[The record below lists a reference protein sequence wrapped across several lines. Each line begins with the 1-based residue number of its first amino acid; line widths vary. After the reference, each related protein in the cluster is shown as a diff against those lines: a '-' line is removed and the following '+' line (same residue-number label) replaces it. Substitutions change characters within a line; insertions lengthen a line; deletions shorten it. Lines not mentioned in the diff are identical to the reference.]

1 MKKNTLFGFAL
12 FGLLLCSIC
21 LSCKQETP
29 KKEELSAITGT
40 ESVAKG
46 FEIEQAMGYKILHI
60 RNPWPGEAVHYRYA
74 VLPENTGIELP
85 SGEFDGVVQLPLKR
99 IVVTSTTHIPALE
112 ELGALDRLVGFPGVK
127 YISSAAANTRIKN
140 GQIKEIGPNGQLNV
154 EEVLALQPDVVIG
167 YGMGPDNR
175 SFEALQRAGV
185 PVVLNGDWTE
195 THPLGKAEW
204 IRFFGLFLDKEEEAD
219 EYFTALGQRYKEA
232 KELVSSTENKP
243 LVLSGAVFKDV
254 WYAPAGES
262 WAATFLRDAGAD
274 YLWKEEKGTGS
285 LSLSLEEVLTKG
297 SKAQAWV
304 APSQFTS
311 YTALKES
318 SVHYSALPAFQNK
331 KVFTFSKTKGE
342 GGGVLYYELAPYQP
356 DVVLKDLIHLLH
368 PEVLPDYQPFFFL
381 PLDP

>member
-1 MKKNTLFGFAL
+1 MKKNAL
-12 FGLLLCSIC
+12 FRSFLLGLLLTLC
-21 LSCKQETP
+21 LSCRQET
-29 KKEELSAITGT
+29 KKMEDPAVAVMIESA
-40 ESVAKG
+40 AKG
-46 FEIEQAMGYKILHI
+46 FEIEQAEGYKILHI

-74 VLPENTGIELP
+74 VLPENAGVEL
-85 SGEFDGVVQLPLKR
+85 SSAEFDGVVQLPLSR
-99 IVVTSTTHIPALE
+99 IVVTSTTHIPALA

-140 GQIKEIGPNGQLNV
+140 GQIKEIGPNGQLNL

-204 IRFFGLFLDKEEEAD
+204 IRFFGLLLDKEEEAD
-219 EYFTALGQRYKEA
+219 QYFRALSERYKEA
-232 KELVSSTENKP
+232 KTLVATTKNKP
-243 LVLSGAVFKDV
+243 LVISGAVFKDV

-262 WAATFLRDAGAD
+262 WAATFVKDAGAD

-285 LSLSLEEVLTKG
+285 LSLSLEEVLAKG
-297 SKAQAWV
+297 SQAEAWI

-318 SVHYSALPAFQNK
+318 SVHYSALVPFQNK
-331 KVFTFSKTKGE
+331 KVYTFSKTKGE

>member
-1 MKKNTLFGFAL
+1 MKKNVLHRSFL
-12 FGLLLCSIC
+12 FGLLLTLC
-21 LSCKQETP
+21 LSCKQET
-29 KKEELSAITGT
+29 KKT
-40 ESVAKG
+40 EDSPVAEMIESTAKG
-46 FEIEQAMGYKILHI
+46 FEIEQAEGYKILHI

-74 VLPENTGIELP
+74 VLPENAQVEL
-85 SGEFDGVVQLPLKR
+85 SSAEFDGVLQLPLNR

-204 IRFFGLFLDKEEEAD
+204 IRFFGLLLDKEEEAD
-219 EYFTALGQRYKEA
+219 QYFRALTDRYKEA
-232 KELVSSTENKP
+232 KALVATTANKP
-243 LVLSGAVFKDV
+243 LVISGAVFKDV

-262 WAATFLRDAGAD
+262 WAATFVKDAGAD

-285 LSLSLEEVLTKG
+285 LSLSLEEVLAKG
-297 SKAQAWV
+297 SQAEAWI

-318 SVHYSALPAFQNK
+318 SVHYSALAPFQNK
-331 KVFTFSKTKGE
+331 KVYTFSKTKGE